1 MRIAKGGESV
11 IIIVS
16 LIGVIPL
23 ISYLI
28 FKIDC
33 CLILS
38 LFFVIFSLFMLYFF
52 RDPDRDIE
60 NGGVV
65 SPADGRILSIKKI
78 EDKDVGKSYMITIF
92 MNIWNVHVN
101 RAPINGTV
109 ISKKYVSGKHL
120 PAFHK
125 NADEN
130 ERIYVIFNTDVGRIK
145 TVQIAG
151 IFARRVVSYLNIGDK
166 VNKGDRIGLIRF
178 GSRVDLYLPLDK
190 TMEVCVKE
198 GDMVHAGE
206 DKIAEV
212 YD

>member
-1 MRIAKGGESV
+1 MRIAKGGER
-11 IIIVS
+11 IILIVS
-16 LIGVIPL
+16 LIGIIPL
-23 ISYLI
+23 IFYLV

-38 LFFVIFSLFMLYFF
+38 LLFVIFSLFMLYFF
-52 RDPDRDIE
+52 RDPNREAAKEGIA
-60 NGGVV
+60 

-78 EDKDVGKSYMITIF
+78 EDKDVGRSYMITIF
-92 MNIWNVHVN
+92 MNIWNVYVN

-130 ERIYVIFNTDVGRIK
+130 ERTYVLFNTDIGRMK
-145 TVQIAG
+145 VVQIAG

-166 VNKGDRIGLIRF
+166 VNKGERIGLIRF
-178 GSRVDLYLPLDK
+178 GSRVDIYLPVDK
-190 TMEVCVKE
+190 IREVCVKE